1 MFFPAA
7 VSSTSLQRYTT
18 GRCFAPYRGWHPPA
32 SCSWEGCGPN
42 RWYNQW
48 IHMQNNEF
56 PWSWTANDLHS
67 LMMFAHIYAARR
79 KSNPGFHRARY
90 QPCSAV
96 HAYAWYA
103 ESMTLIFGYQNYDVI
118 KRYYFEFLIAVVC
131 TATQLVLKNAKR
143 AELAQDRR
151 IAADS

>member
-1 MFFPAA
+1 
-7 VSSTSLQRYTT
+7 
-18 GRCFAPYRGWHPPA
+18 
-32 SCSWEGCGPN
+32 
-42 RWYNQW
+42 
-48 IHMQNNEF
+48 
-56 PWSWTANDLHS
+56 
-67 LMMFAHIYAARR
+67 MFAHIYAARR
-79 KSNPGFHRARY
+79 KFNPGFHRARY

-96 HAYAWYA
+96 HAYA

-131 TATQLVLKNAKR
+131 TATQLVLKDAKG